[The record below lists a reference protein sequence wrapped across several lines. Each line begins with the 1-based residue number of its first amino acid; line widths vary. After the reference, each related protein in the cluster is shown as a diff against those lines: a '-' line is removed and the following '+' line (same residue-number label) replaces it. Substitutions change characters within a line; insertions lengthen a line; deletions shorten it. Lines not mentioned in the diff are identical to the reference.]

1 MARSYHRSITTPAS
15 ARMTRVG
22 TRPFVSLLTDFGAR
36 DPSAGICKAVVLGI
50 APDALVV
57 DITHDVRKFAVRDG
71 ALLLWCAVPYLPIG
85 AHVAVVDPG
94 VGTERRGIAIETSR
108 GDYLVGPDNGLLV
121 PAASRLGGIVRVHT
135 LENPQYR
142 LPVIT
147 SSFHGRDIFSP
158 GAAHL
163 AMGVPLEFVGPAVD
177 PRTLVLLDW
186 PEPQVYDGLLRSSI
200 LYLDTFGNVKFS
212 ALGGHMLN
220 AFGGLREGEWLYL
233 RIEDDTYSRDL
244 RVPWVGTFGRVPVGQ
259 ALVYE
264 DSYGRLCLAV
274 NQGSA
279 ATSLGLRED
288 MTITITREPLPGFS
302 AAREDIAVPVGAPEE
317 PSDTR
322 YARPELAPEPALEP
336 MLEAEAEGEVEP
348 MPEPM
353 PEPEPTLEPEPTREP
368 EPVPTL
374 EPEPTPEPTPE
385 PKVEPDEPVDIPAGA
400 AMLAD
405 LRAAEAESQA
415 EAEAELQ
422 AEVEPESAARPE
434 PLTSESLDGKE
445 PPADQAAA
453 EVPAKP
459 AGPARRRPRIPSR
472 KKPAG

>member
-1 MARSYHRSITTPAS
+1 
-15 ARMTRVG
+15 MTRVG

-200 LYLDTFGNVKFS
+200 LYLDTFGNVKLS

-233 RIEDDTYSRDL
+233 RIEDETYSRDL

-259 ALVYE
+259 VLVYE

-279 ATSLGLRED
+279 AATLGLRED
-288 MTITITREPLPGFS
+288 MSVTITRQPLPGFT
-302 AAREDIAVPVGAPEE
+302 AAREGVAIPVGAPAESEE
-317 PSDTR
+317 AR
-322 YARPELAPEPALEP
+322 YARREPTR
-336 MLEAEAEGEVEP
+336 V
-348 MPEPM
+348 
-353 PEPEPTLEPEPTREP
+353 PEPEPAPELEPVVELEADYEP
-368 EPVPTL
+368 ERTPEL
-374 EPEPTPEPTPE
+374 EPEPTPEPTPQPE
-385 PKVEPDEPVDIPAGA
+385 PEQTPEPEPVDVPVGA

-405 LRAAEAESQA
+405 LQAAEAESQA

-422 AEVEPESAARPE
+422 AEVESVPE
-434 PLTSESLDGKE
+434 PQPTGAASVDGTKPTS
-445 PPADQAAA
+445 DQGVI
-453 EVPAKP
+453 EIPAKP
-459 AGPARRRPRIPSR
+459 AARSRRPRIPSR
-472 KKPAG
+472 KKPPA

>member
-1 MARSYHRSITTPAS
+1 MARAYHRSITTPAS

-36 DPSAGICKAVVLGI
+36 DPSAGICRAVVLGI

-57 DITHDVRKFAVRDG
+57 DITHDVRKFAIRDG

-186 PEPQVYDGLLRSSI
+186 PEPQVYDGLLRSTI
-200 LYLDTFGNVKFS
+200 LYLDTFGNVKLS

-233 RIEDDTYSRDL
+233 RVEDDTYSRDL
-244 RVPWVGTFGRVPVGQ
+244 RVPWAGTFGRVPVGQ
-259 ALVYE
+259 VLVYE

-279 ATSLGLRED
+279 AATLGLRED
-288 MTITITREPLPGFS
+288 MSVTITREPLPGFS
-302 AAREDIAVPVGAPEE
+302 AAREGVAIPVGAAEE
-317 PSDTR
+317 AGGAR
-322 YARPELAPEPALEP
+322 YARPEPT
-336 MLEAEAEGEVEP
+336 
-348 MPEPM
+348 
-353 PEPEPTLEPEPTREP
+353 PEPEPTANLDPTPGPTLEPEPMPEAVLEP
-368 EPVPTL
+368 EPVPER
-374 EPEPTPEPTPE
+374 EPDTTPEPAPDTEPDTTPE
-385 PKVEPDEPVDIPAGA
+385 PVPEREPDTTPEQTSELAAEPTQPVSEPDPAESVEDPRPPVVRRSIRSRSSGRRSPAG
-400 AMLAD
+400 D
-405 LRAAEAESQA
+405 
-415 EAEAELQ
+415 
-422 AEVEPESAARPE
+422 
-434 PLTSESLDGKE
+434 D
-445 PPADQAAA
+445 
-453 EVPAKP
+453 
-459 AGPARRRPRIPSR
+459 AGTKS
-472 KKPAG
+472 

>member
-200 LYLDTFGNVKFS
+200 VYLDTFGNVKLS

-244 RVPWVGTFGRVPVGQ
+244 RVPWEGTFGRVPVGQ
-259 ALVYE
+259 VLVYE
-264 DSYGRLCLAV
+264 DSYGRLCMAV

-279 ATSLGLRED
+279 AATLGLRED
-288 MTITITREPLPGFS
+288 MSVTITRQPLPGFS
-302 AAREDIAVPVGAPEE
+302 AAREGVAVPVGAQPEVAE
-317 PSDTR
+317 ARYTR
-322 YARPELAPEPALEP
+322 PGPTPEPAPTSEP
-336 MLEAEAEGEVEP
+336 V
-348 MPEPM
+348 PEPVPERV
-353 PEPEPTLEPEPTREP
+353 PEPEPAG
-368 EPVPTL
+368 
-374 EPEPTPEPTPE
+374 E
-385 PKVEPDEPVDIPAGA
+385 PKPTAATSGGGAEPASDQGPTETPAAPV
-400 AMLAD
+400 
-405 LRAAEAESQA
+405 
-415 EAEAELQ
+415 
-422 AEVEPESAARPE
+422 ARP
-434 PLTSESLDGKE
+434 
-445 PPADQAAA
+445 
-453 EVPAKP
+453 
-459 AGPARRRPRIPSR
+459 RRRPRIPTRRS
-472 KKPAG
+472 PSG

>member
-1 MARSYHRSITTPAS
+1 
-15 ARMTRVG
+15 MTRPG
-22 TRPFVSLLTDFGAR
+22 TRPFVSLLTDFGPR
-36 DPSAGICKAVVLGI
+36 DPSAGICRAVVLGI

-94 VGTERRGIAIETSR
+94 VGTDRRGIAIETAR
-108 GDYLVGPDNGLLV
+108 GDHLVGPDNGLLV
-121 PAASRLGGIVRVHT
+121 PAAARLGGIVRVHT

-163 AMGVPLEFVGPAVD
+163 AMGVPLEFLGPAVD

-186 PEPQVYDGLLRSSI
+186 PEPEVYDGLLRSSI
-200 LYLDTFGNVKFS
+200 LYLDTFGNVKLS

-220 AFGGLREGEWLYL
+220 AFGGLREGESLYV
-233 RIEDDTYSRDL
+233 RIEDDAYSRDL

-279 ATSLGLRED
+279 VATLGLRQD
-288 MTITITREPLPGFS
+288 MNVTITRSPLPGG
-302 AAREDIAVPVGAPEE
+302 ARAGEGVTVPAWSPPPTLDATFGE
-317 PSDTR
+317 PG
-322 YARPELAPEPALEP
+322 PEPLAEPRVTPTAL
-336 MLEAEAEGEVEP
+336 
-348 MPEPM
+348 
-353 PEPEPTLEPEPTREP
+353 
-368 EPVPTL
+368 
-374 EPEPTPEPTPE
+374 PTPEPDPPDEAEPE
-385 PKVEPDEPVDIPAGA
+385 PDSEPSTSP
-400 AMLAD
+400 
-405 LRAAEAESQA
+405 
-415 EAEAELQ
+415 
-422 AEVEPESAARPE
+422 EPESNAELTVPPKLDAVAAASPE
-434 PLTSESLDGKE
+434 PTASPE
-445 PPADQAAA
+445 PDAELPADSVSAADTDNDA
-453 EVPAKP
+453 APGTDEEPTSATTTSRS
-459 AGPARRRPRIPSR
+459 RRRSQATLDEGASSSGP
-472 KKPAG
+472 

>member
-1 MARSYHRSITTPAS
+1 M
-15 ARMTRVG
+15 
-22 TRPFVSLLTDFGAR
+22 SLLTDFGAR
-36 DPSAGICKAVVLGI
+36 DPSAGICRAVVLGI

-94 VGTERRGIAIETSR
+94 VGTDRRGIAIETSR

-186 PEPQVYDGLLRSSI
+186 PEPQVYDGLLRTSI
-200 LYLDTFGNVKFS
+200 LYLDTFGNVKLS

-259 ALVYE
+259 VLVYE
-264 DSYGRLCLAV
+264 DFVRPA
-274 NQGSA
+274 
-279 ATSLGLRED
+279 
-288 MTITITREPLPGFS
+288 LPGGQPGIRGS
-302 AAREDIAVPVGAPEE
+302 HAGPSRGHERHDHAPAAPRLHRRARGRGRPCRCGPAESVE
-317 PSDTR
+317 TR
-322 YARPELAPEPALEP
+322 YARRSRTGARTGA
-336 MLEAEAEGEVEP
+336 
-348 MPEPM
+348 
-353 PEPEPTLEPEPTREP
+353 R
-368 EPVPTL
+368 
-374 EPEPTPEPTPE
+374 
-385 PKVEPDEPVDIPAGA
+385 AGA
-400 AMLAD
+400 GPRARAD
-405 LRAAEAESQA
+405 LR
-415 EAEAELQ
+415 EL
-422 AEVEPESAARPE
+422 EPKP
-434 PLTSESLDGKE
+434 D
-445 PPADQAAA
+445 AD
-453 EVPAKP
+453 PNSRT
-459 AGPARRRPRIPSR
+459 GCRRPRLGPPSAR
-472 KKPAG
+472 RGRVAGG